1 MNDEILPQEFD
12 YTPKEEFDYT
22 PKEEF
27 DYTPKEEFDYTN
39 NSDVDWD
46 DEYEQT
52 YCEEEN
58 NYEIIEEIDLFGNK
72 IKKKV
77 IRNNTN

>member
-1 MNDEILPQEFD
+1 MDFEKIIP
-12 YTPKEEFDYT
+12 TEENTSD
-22 PKEEF
+22 
-27 DYTPKEEFDYTN
+27 
-39 NSDVDWD
+39 DVDWD

-58 NYEIIEEIDLFGNK
+58 KYEIIDEIDLFGNK

>member
-1 MNDEILPQEFD
+1 MIVNDEILPQ
-12 YTPKEEFDYT
+12 EFDYT

-58 NYEIIEEIDLFGNK
+58 NFEIIEEIDLFGNK

>member
-1 MNDEILPQEFD
+1 MSMQYDEIADACGKGYLPE
-12 YTPKEEFDYT
+12 EEFNY
-22 PKEEF
+22 
-27 DYTPKEEFDYTN
+27 N
-39 NSDVDWD
+39 NDVDWD

-58 NYEIIEEIDLFGNK
+58 NFEIIEEIDLFGNK

>member
-1 MNDEILPQEFD
+1 MSLQYNDIQDACSKGYLPEEEGD
-12 YTPKEEFDYT
+12 YTKT
-22 PKEEF
+22 S
-27 DYTPKEEFDYTN
+27 
-39 NSDVDWD
+39 SDVDWD

-58 NYEIIEEIDLFGNK
+58 NFEIIEEIDLFGNK

-77 IRNNTN
+77 IRNNAN

>member
-1 MNDEILPQEFD
+1 MNDEMLPQEFD
-12 YTPKEEFDYT
+12 YTPKEEFN
-22 PKEEF
+22 
-27 DYTPKEEFDYTN
+27 YTN

-58 NYEIIEEIDLFGNK
+58 NYEIIEEIDLLGNK
-72 IKKKV
+72 IKRKA